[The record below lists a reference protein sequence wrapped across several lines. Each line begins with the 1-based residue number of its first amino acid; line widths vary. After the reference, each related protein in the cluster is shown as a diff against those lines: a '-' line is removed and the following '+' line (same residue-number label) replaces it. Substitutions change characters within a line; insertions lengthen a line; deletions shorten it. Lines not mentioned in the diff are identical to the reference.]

1 MTAEQQEIG
10 LPEKIAATVQAY
22 IDGLNGGSAED
33 MANLFAEGA
42 TVEDPIGAPI
52 RSTREE
58 LIEFYGI
65 ITNLDSRD
73 ADLKWTKI
81 AGDTAVFE
89 FSLVT
94 GTGGMKFE
102 ITPVDIMV
110 FNEEGK
116 ITSMRAVW
124 APADLKQ
131 L

>member
-1 MTAEQQEIG
+1 MTADQQE
-10 LPEKIAATVQAY
+10 LTLSEKIAATVQAY
-22 IDGLNGGSAED
+22 IDGLNGGSAD
-33 MANLFAEGA
+33 DIADLYAEGA

-58 LIEFYGI
+58 LVEFYGI

-73 ADLKWTKI
+73 ATLKWTKI

-89 FSLVT
+89 FTLVT
-94 GTGGMKFE
+94 GTAGMKFE

-110 FNEEGK
+110 FNDEGK
-116 ITSMRAVW
+116 IVSMRAVW
-124 APADLKQ
+124 EQSDLKQ